1 MTPNRLI
8 LVALLALT
16 GAGLSGLLLLEHHGV
31 AFAGVAVDGICGAE
45 PGSGCDAV
53 AKSRYSSVGDVS
65 LAAAGLFF
73 YASML
78 ALLALALVT
87 SETAR
92 KAASSWLVLAFS
104 TALVVDFVLLGVQA
118 FAIRSYCTFC
128 IATYV
133 LNLASFALLFP
144 AFSEVSNMT
153 VNLFRG
159 EGRRTFIVWT
169 CASLVLLIF
178 VGAVEQGLSAASE
191 APQIGLLGA
200 PVSMTGASRDSQ
212 IGLDEALAR
221 IRELEETMDDPAKYE
236 QYQVAKAL
244 AQFEKEPVNELSL
257 EDVPFKGPE
266 DAAIKVVEFSDF
278 LCPFCRSLAAA
289 FSNYMLNSK
298 GRVAIYFKNY
308 PLDIDCNPG
317 LSRTVHEGACELAR
331 GAICA
336 EAQDKFWPY
345 HDMIFVAPPKNATHD
360 DVARIGAAAGLDE
373 NTLRGCLTEDS
384 TRDKLADQINEAKR
398 LEIRATPTVFV
409 NGKRL
414 EKTSGFMHAI
424 DFETKRLG
432 LE

>member
-1 MTPNRLI
+1 MTPTRLI
-8 LVALLALT
+8 LVAVLAVT

-31 AFAGVAVDGICGAE
+31 PFAGAAVDGICGTE

-104 TALVVDFVLLGVQA
+104 TALVLDFVLLGVQA
-118 FAIRSYCTFC
+118 FAIRSYCTLC
-128 IATYV
+128 IATYL
-133 LNLASFALLFP
+133 LNLASFGLLFP

-159 EGRRTFIVWT
+159 EGRPTFAVWT

-191 APQIGLLGA
+191 APQVDLLGA
-200 PVSMTGASRDSQ
+200 PVSMSSASGDSK

-221 IRELEETMDDPAKYE
+221 IRELEETLDDPAKYE
-236 QYQVAKAL
+236 QYQAAKTL
-244 AQFEKEPVNELSL
+244 AQFEEEPVNELSL

-278 LCPFCRSLAAA
+278 LCPFCRNLATA
-289 FSNYMLNSK
+289 FSNYMQSSG

-317 LSRTVHEGACELAR
+317 LSRTVHEGACEIAR

-345 HDMIFVAPPKNATHD
+345 HDMIFAAPPENATND
-360 DVARIGAAAGLDE
+360 DVLRIGLAAGLDE
-373 NTLRGCLTEDS
+373 TALRGCLAEDS

-398 LEIRATPTVFV
+398 LEVRATPTVFV

-414 EKTSGFMHAI
+414 EKIGGFMHAI
-424 DFETKRLG
+424 EFEMKRLG